1 MFETTRP
8 FILFDHFRVPHIRAA
23 AEVAGISSVRSGE
36 DGAGFFW
43 STAPFRPSSD
53 VRPDSYFI
61 DDIPIFGAIL
71 PVAAAGPRLQRL
83 GGKWRRERPIRNR
96 RGTELASI
104 WRRDDGAVFL
114 PFDPNEIISNFL
126 SERYKAVAKPALV
139 PQLEAVARRTYYRAR
154 RFLPRSAQMRFRR
167 SFSRVQGRAQ
177 FPRWP
182 VETALH
188 DFYGF
193 LFSLLAEFVGEPI
206 PTLAPWP
213 RGFRWALVLTHDVE
227 GAVGHANLL
236 ELLELELRRGYRSS
250 WNFVPENQISA
261 EDVFVEELLASG
273 FEVGVHGLH
282 HDGRDIA
289 SLRTL
294 KQRLPRMRAYAE
306 RWQAVGFRSPSTL
319 RSWKLMP
326 LLGFDYDSSYSDT
339 APFEPQP
346 GGCCS
351 WLPYMIE
358 DLVELPITLPQDHTL
373 FELLGHLD
381 GAVWLDKTRFLRDH
395 GGMALILTHPDYIG
409 NSRLLASYADFLD
422 EFCDDETAWRALP
435 REVSAWWRRRAAT
448 TLRRVEGHWEI
459 DGPASAEGRI
469 ELVGPVPVAV

>member
-1 MFETTRP
+1 VFETTRP
-8 FILFDHFRVPHIRAA
+8 FILFDHFRVPHGRTA
-23 AEVAGISSVRSGE
+23 AEIAGVASVRAGN
-36 DGAGFFW
+36 GAALFW
-43 STAPFRPSSD
+43 GTTPFPGSSE
-53 VRPDSYFI
+53 VRRDSYFVGE
-61 DDIPIFGAIL
+61 IPIFGAIV
-71 PVAAAGPRLQRL
+71 PAAVVRERLSRL
-83 GGKWRRERPIRNR
+83 GGAWRGQEPIRNR
-96 RGTELASI
+96 RGTDVASI
-104 WRRDDGAVFL
+104 WRRNDGSVFL
-114 PFDPNEIISNFL
+114 PFDPNEIISNYL
-126 SERYKAVAKPALV
+126 SERYKVLGKPALV
-139 PQLEAVARRTYYRAR
+139 PQLEAVARSTYYRAR

-167 SFSRVQGRAQ
+167 SFSRVQARAQ

-193 LFSLLAEFVGEPI
+193 LFSLLAEFAGEPI

-227 GAVGHANLL
+227 GPVGHANLL
-236 ELLELELRRGYRSS
+236 KLLEVELRRGYRSS
-250 WNFVPENQISA
+250 WNFVPEQEISA
-261 EDVFVEELLASG
+261 EDVFVEELRASG

-294 KQRLPRMRAYAE
+294 KKRLPRIRAYAE
-306 RWQAVGFRSPSTL
+306 RWQAVGFRSPGTL
-319 RSWKLMP
+319 RSWELMP

-358 DLVELPITLPQDHTL
+358 HLVELPITLPQDHTL

-381 GAVWLDKTRFLRDH
+381 AAVWLDKTRFLRDQ

-422 EFCDDETAWRALP
+422 EFRDDETAWRALP

-448 TLRRVEGHWEI
+448 SLRRAEGRWEMQ
-459 DGPASAEGRI
+459 GPASAEGRI
-469 ELVGPVPVAV
+469 ELVAPVPAAV